1 MDFNN
6 IKNEIAET
14 LKQVNVAVKQ
24 WGKNTYHQSLQK
36 QALVQTDLQQKYLA
50 RVQFDI
56 QSELFAVMY
65 QSHYPFLPQIY
76 TPKNIRIHSCQP
88 VGQNYVFCYTVPVNT
103 IPARTILDRLKDNI
117 NTDIYQYQQEIIYNY
132 GLPDAM
138 FNHPYIVS
146 GLYVMDIQ
154 PLATDIVIKVVT
166 NFFP

>member
-6 IKNEIAET
+6 IKHEIAET
-14 LKQVNVAVKQ
+14 LKQVNAAVKQ
-24 WGKNTYHQSLQK
+24 WSKNTYYKGLQK
-36 QALVQTDLQQKYLA
+36 QALMQAGQQQQYLA
-50 RVQFDI
+50 RMQFDI

-65 QSHYPFLPQIY
+65 NSHYPFLPQIY
-76 TPKNIRIHSCQP
+76 APKNIRIHSYQS
-88 VGQNYVFCYTVPVNT
+88 VGENYIFLYAVPVNT
-103 IPARTILDRLKDNI
+103 MPARTILDRLKDNI

-154 PLATDIVIKVVT
+154 PLATDIIIKVVT
-166 NFFP
+166 NYCP